1 MATTGNGKTSKRG
14 ISRRNFLKASAG
26 TAALFAAAQTQLPG
40 GAFAQAAGP
49 EVKGAKLGYIAL
61 MDASPLVIAKEK
73 GLFAKHGMPDVEVL
87 KQASWG
93 ATRDNIVLGG
103 EANGIDGAHILT
115 PMPYLISTGK
125 VTQNNVPT
133 PMYIL
138 ARLNL
143 DAQAISVS
151 NEFKDLKVTADA
163 SALKAAFAA
172 KRAAGKEVKVAMTFP
187 GGTHDLWIRYWLA
200 AAGIDPDKDVSTI
213 VVPPPQMVANMKVGN
228 MDAFC
233 VGEPWGEQ
241 LVNQGIGFSAC
252 STGEIW
258 FKHPEKALGLRA
270 QWVDKNPNAAKALLA
285 AVMEAQQWCDMPANR
300 QEMSEIVGR
309 RQWFNVPVADIIGRA
324 NGDINYGNG
333 RVEKGTKQFMKFW
346 QDHASYPFKSHDAW
360 FVTEDI
366 RWGKFEPTTDIKAL
380 VNKVNRDDLWRDAAK
395 TIGVAASDIPSS
407 SSRGKET
414 FFDGKVFDPENPAA
428 YLKSLGIKRAE
439 IG

>member
-1 MATTGNGKTSKRG
+1 MSKRDETEISKHR
-14 ISRRNFLKASAG
+14 ISRRALLKG
-26 TAALFAAAQTQLPG
+26 TAGAAALLGAVKTQFPFGLPM
-40 GAFAQAAGP
+40 AQAAGP
-49 EVKGAKLGYIAL
+49 ETTKAILGYIAL
-61 MDASPLVIAKEK
+61 MDASALVIAKDK
-73 GLFAKHGMPDVEVL
+73 GLFAKHGMPDVEVS

-93 ATRDNIVLGG
+93 ATRDNLVLGS
-103 EANGIDGAHILT
+103 ESNGIDGAHILT

-151 NEFKDLKVTADA
+151 NEYKDLKVTTDA
-163 SALKAAFAA
+163 SPLKAAFE
-172 KRAAGKEVKVAMTFP
+172 KKKAAGKEVKVAMTFP
-187 GGTHDLWIRYWLA
+187 GRTHDLWIRYWLA
-200 AAGIDPDKDVSTI
+200 AGGIDPDKDISTI

-233 VGEPWGEQ
+233 VGEPWNEQ
-241 LVNQGIGFSAC
+241 LVNQGIGFTAC
-252 STGEIW
+252 STGEVW
-258 FKHPEKALGLRA
+258 SKHPEKALGMRA
-270 QWVDKNPNAAKALLA
+270 AWVDKNPNAAKALLM
-285 AVMEAQQWCDMPANR
+285 AVMEAQQWCDKPANR
-300 QEMSEIVGR
+300 QEMSEIVGK

-366 RWGKFEPTTDIKAL
+366 RWGKFEPTTDINAL
-380 VNKVNRDDLWRDAAK
+380 VNKVNREDLWREAAK
-395 TIGVAASDIPSS
+395 GLSVAAADIPASP
-407 SSRGKET
+407 SRGPET
-414 FFDGKVFDPENPAA
+414 FFDGKVFDPTKPGD
-428 YLKSLGIKRAE
+428 YLKSLSIKRVE
-439 IG
+439 V